1 MKFYSDLDSENE
13 LGSTK
18 MEADELVNLQLG
30 EFIIGVY
37 GYTSGKSK
45 KNQISGSPVLQG
57 LGFLVAKYV

>member
-1 MKFYSDLDSENE
+1 
-13 LGSTK
+13 
-18 MEADELVNLQLG
+18 MEADEVVNLQLG